1 MYYAFSYVDMYLLQH
16 LWVFTQRFHKF
27 FTNMKKGTFRYIHH
41 GKTTF
46 QTGLQFYLL
55 QEYYL
60 IALDVFRNFHYANS
74 SNSINLTEQELHAWI
89 SFLVTENLNDT
100 NQLIQK

>member
-1 MYYAFSYVDMYLLQH
+1 MLSVMLICTYCSISGYSPNDS
-16 LWVFTQRFHKF
+16 TN

-60 IALDVFRNFHYANS
+60 IALDVFRNFHYTNS